1 MGYTSLL
8 CEEDINCFL
17 LFPTASIMPQR
28 KSDLCKLVV
37 RALFTGACVSFISA
51 CMAGILYVPRGAETD
66 CVSFL
71 NTNFTNRTY
80 ETYVC
85 CRELFQSTLLNG
97 TNMPS
102 FSGPWQ
108 DKESSLRNLANCCDL
123 YTSTVCA
130 WGWWGHSMTVLI
142 EQIRIT
148 KYMFMYLGIPF
159 SENCTKLHKM
169 KVLISLWL
177 CTKTRT
183 HLSTGVPHSR

>member
-1 MGYTSLL
+1 M
-8 CEEDINCFL
+8 I
-17 LFPTASIMPQR
+17 PQR
-28 KSDLCKLVV
+28 KSDLCKIVV

-85 CRELFQSTLLNG
+85 CRELFQSTSLNG

-108 DKESSLRNLANCCDL
+108 DNVSSLRNLASCCDL

-130 WGWWGHSMTVLI
+130 
-142 EQIRIT
+142 
-148 KYMFMYLGIPF
+148 
-159 SENCTKLHKM
+159 
-169 KVLISLWL
+169 
-177 CTKTRT
+177 
-183 HLSTGVPHSR
+183 